1 MKQKILFYLLVFSI
15 LINVYLIVDYGK
27 RLDFSQ
33 SKIESQSEKIQKLKD
48 SIQLIHKV
56 KVVSEAIQ

>member
-48 SIQLIHKV
+48 SIQIIHKV

>member
-15 LINVYLIVDYGK
+15 LINVYLTVDYGK

>member
-27 RLDFSQ
+27 RLDFSH
-33 SKIESQSEKIQKLKD
+33 SKIESQSEKIKKLKD
-48 SIQLIHKV
+48 SIQLIHNV

>member
-33 SKIESQSEKIQKLKD
+33 SKIESQSEKIKKLKD
-48 SIQLIHKV
+48 SIQLIHNV

>member
-15 LINVYLIVDYGK
+15 LINVYLIMDYGK

-33 SKIESQSEKIQKLKD
+33 SKIESQSEKIKKLKD

>member
-33 SKIESQSEKIQKLKD
+33 SKIESQSERIKKLKD
-48 SIQLIHKV
+48 SIQIIHNV

>member
-33 SKIESQSEKIQKLKD
+33 SKIESQSEKIIKLKD
-48 SIQLIHKV
+48 SIQLIHNV

>member
-27 RLDFSQ
+27 RLNFSQ
-33 SKIESQSEKIQKLKD
+33 SKIESQSERIKKLKD
-48 SIQLIHKV
+48 SIQIIHNV

>member
-15 LINVYLIVDYGK
+15 LINVYLMVDYGK
-27 RLDFSQ
+27 RIDFSQ
-33 SKIESQSEKIQKLKD
+33 SKIESQSEKIKKLKD
-48 SIQLIHKV
+48 SIQLIHNV

>member
-15 LINVYLIVDYGK
+15 LINVYLIMDYGK

-33 SKIESQSEKIQKLKD
+33 SKIESQSEKIKKLKD
-48 SIQLIHKV
+48 SIQLIHNV

>member
-33 SKIESQSEKIQKLKD
+33 SKIESQSERIKKLKD
-48 SIQLIHKV
+48 SIQIIHNV
-56 KVVSEAIQ
+56 KVFSEAIQ

>member
-33 SKIESQSEKIQKLKD
+33 SKIESQSEKIQKLND

>member
-48 SIQLIHKV
+48 SIQLIHNV

>member
-15 LINVYLIVDYGK
+15 LINVYLIMDYGK

-33 SKIESQSEKIQKLKD
+33 SKIESQSEKIKKLKEP
-48 SIQLIHKV
+48 IQLIHKV

>member
-33 SKIESQSEKIQKLKD
+33 SKIESQSEKIKKLKD
-48 SIQLIHKV
+48 SIQLIHNA

>member
-33 SKIESQSEKIQKLKD
+33 SKIESQSEKIKKLKD

>member
-33 SKIESQSEKIQKLKD
+33 SKIESQSEKIKQLKD
-48 SIQLIHKV
+48 AIQLIHNV

>member
-33 SKIESQSEKIQKLKD
+33 SKIESQSERIKKLKD